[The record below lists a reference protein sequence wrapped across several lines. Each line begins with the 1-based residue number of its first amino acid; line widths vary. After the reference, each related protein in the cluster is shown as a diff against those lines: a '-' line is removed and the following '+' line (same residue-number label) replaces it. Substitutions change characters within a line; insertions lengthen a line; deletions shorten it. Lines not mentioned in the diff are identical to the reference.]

1 MQKLVIEGGK
11 PLEGEIFLHGAKN
24 SALPI
29 LAGTLLCDGETVLEN
44 CPRLTDVF
52 AACRILTH
60 LGCRC
65 TVQEHT
71 VTVQVRDLCADTI
84 PEVLMQ
90 EMRSSIIFL
99 GAVLGRSGSC
109 HLSYPGGCELGPRP
123 IDMHLDAL
131 RQMGAHFSVHGGQ
144 LDCTAPEGLHGA
156 GIHLPFPSVGATENV
171 MLAAVLAEGRTVLH
185 NAAREPEICDL
196 AAFLRGCGAGIS
208 GDGESTIVISGVR
221 KLRGS
226 RHTIMP
232 DRIAGVTY
240 LGAAAIT
247 GGTLCLRGVSTQPM
261 ENMLPVLEQTG
272 CRVFPEPD
280 RLHLLAPRRPVPFLR
295 TMPHPGFPTDAQ
307 AIFMAML
314 SLADG
319 VSVLEENIFENRYRH
334 VDALVKM
341 GAKIRVSGRIAVVT
355 GVRSLSGASV
365 AATDLRGGAA
375 MVLAGLGAQ
384 GKTEVRQIAH
394 IDRGYEAIEQALQ
407 GVGAKISRVE
417 TAPVS
422 ESAGRT
428 DIKTCRIEKK

>member
-99 GAVLGRSGSC
+99 GAVLGRSG
-109 HLSYPGGCELGPRP
+109 GCELGPRP

-196 AAFLRGCGAGIS
+196 AAFLRGCGADIS

-280 RLHLLAPRRPVPFLR
+280 RLHLLAPRRLRAVPFLR

-428 DIKTCRIEKK
+428 DTKTCRIGKH

>member
-1 MQKLVIEGGK
+1 MQKLVIEGGI

-29 LAGTLLCDGETVLEN
+29 LAGTLLCDGETILEN

-65 TVQEHT
+65 MMQEHT
-71 VTVQVRDLCADTI
+71 VTVGVRDLRSDTI
-84 PEVLMQ
+84 PEALMQ

-109 HLSYPGGCELGPRP
+109 HVSYPGGCELGPRP

-131 RQMGAHFSVHGGQ
+131 QQMGAQFSVHGGQ
-144 LDCTAPEGLHGA
+144 LDCTAPEGLCGA
-156 GIHLPFPSVGATENV
+156 VIHLPFPSVGATENI
-171 MLAAVLAEGRTVLH
+171 MLAAVLAKGRTVLH

-196 AAFLRGCGAGIS
+196 AAFLRACGADIS
-208 GDGESTIVISGVR
+208 GDGESTIVIRGV
-221 KLRGS
+221 KQLHGS
-226 RHTIMP
+226 RYAIMP

-247 GGTLCLRGVSTQPM
+247 GGTLCLRNADVRSM
-261 ENMLPVLEQTG
+261 ENMLPLLEQTG
-272 CRVFPEPD
+272 CRIFPEPD
-280 RLHLLAPRRPVPFLR
+280 RLHLLAPRRLRAIPSVR

-314 SLADG
+314 SLANG

-341 GAKIRVSGRIAVVT
+341 GAKIRVAGRIAVVT
-355 GVRSLSGASV
+355 GVRALSGASV

-394 IDRGYEAIEQALQ
+394 IDRGYETMEQALCSA
-407 GVGAKISRVE
+407 GAKI
-417 TAPVS
+417 T
-422 ESAGRT
+422 RT
-428 DIKTCRIEKK
+428 EDTI

>member
-1 MQKLVIEGGK
+1 MQKLVIEGDK
-11 PLEGEIFLHGAKN
+11 PLEGEMFLHGAKN

-196 AAFLRGCGAGIS
+196 AAFLRGCGADIS
-208 GDGESTIVISGVR
+208 GDG

-280 RLHLLAPRRPVPFLR
+280 RLHLLAPRRLRAVPFLR

-428 DIKTCRIEKK
+428 DTKACRIEKK